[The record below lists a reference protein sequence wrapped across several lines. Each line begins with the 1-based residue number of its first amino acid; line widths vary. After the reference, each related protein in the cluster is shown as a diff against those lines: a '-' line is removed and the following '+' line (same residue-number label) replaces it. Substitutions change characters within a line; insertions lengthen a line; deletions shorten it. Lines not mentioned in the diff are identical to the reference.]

1 MAKSKNSSQHNQS
14 YKDHRNGIKQI
25 KWNKYS
31 SSKGVN
37 QKHLR
42 NLRRAKKFDPEILK
56 EKNLTKRIDFLR
68 KNKDKILSA
77 IKEKNAPKKVEAKPA
92 APAKGAP
99 AAPAKAA
106 PAKAK

>member
-37 QKHLR
+37 QKLLR
-42 NLRRAKKFDPEILK
+42 NLRRAKKFDPKILK
-56 EKNLTKRIDFLR
+56 EKNLTKRIEFMR
-68 KNKDKILSA
+68 KNKDKIQSA
-77 IKEKNAPKKVEAKPA
+77 KEAKAAPVKKVEAKPA
-92 APAKGAP
+92 APVKAPAQAAKG
-99 AAPAKAA
+99 K
-106 PAKAK
+106 